1 MSTKTLRKRIALVA
15 VSAMGFG
22 LLSVVPASATSDLIA
37 GEASALTIATSSTGR
52 IGTASTAGITL
63 TLVAASTEADESTT
77 LRGRFTSKPAGS
89 TATVAFTGAKTTYT
103 AAGAAGNE
111 LFAAKAVV
119 ALGNLDAD
127 ASETADS
134 VGFIPDVAG
143 SYTVQVWVD
152 LNNNGAIDS
161 DESALADTETFTV
174 AGSPTTVAITKING
188 TAALSGTYGS
198 LVKLTLTN
206 AAGAAGLAAGESV
219 TVDPSGTT
227 ANITINGDGTADT
240 AVDGAAATLTAA
252 DFVGGI
258 AWINVA
264 NDAAASETVT
274 LTIAGV
280 GTDIASLSGTTSI
293 LFKLTEAVT
302 EATTI
307 SNTSGVYDAGADN
320 DGPFNV
326 PLGAST
332 VSFKNTVTYGTAAL
346 ATAAVGTYLDYTVVD
361 VTGYVTGSYAQAKY
375 SLGYDGV
382 VTLAAGATTTTN
394 AGSFSVTTT
403 SLTGASQYTVTTSDA
418 DISGDS
424 VTSAASAVTNGS
436 VTASPAALNAAPG
449 GTVSLVVTVEDQYGA
464 APSGSVTMSISGRN
478 TTVAATQVTK
488 TLDANGQATFSIK
501 DAPAAGVTA
510 TVDSVSFTAYDA
522 AGNTKA
528 ASGAASIT
536 WVAQSVGTVVLT
548 GGNTTA
554 GVTATTVSNKDIS
567 AGDGAETAVQAFS
580 ATVKDAAGNLLT
592 GTTVTWTISGTGA
605 AVDTTQATSYTSA
618 LGVATTEVYGWLA
631 GTYTVTA
638 TAGGVSGTGTITFAQ
653 TAAGEERT
661 ISATAEGAVVS
672 AKVVD
677 RFGNPVPGVTVY
689 ATKSGVGYFGAGVTK
704 TSTTTNASGIAEFVI
719 AGGSATVTVSTIS
732 YDAVAGTY
740 GSGQTSAPKG
750 YLANAA
756 TATALAALAFTA
768 YTAGTTLE
776 AAEGVGASYDAAGVS
791 SAVVGVEIADNAAA
805 ANDAAAEATDAANAA
820 TDAANAAAE
829 AADAATAAAQD
840 AADAVAA
847 LSAQVATLI
856 SGLKSQLT
864 ALTNLVIK
872 IQKKVKA

>member
-1 MSTKTLRKRIALVA
+1 
-15 VSAMGFG
+15 
-22 LLSVVPASATSDLIA
+22 
-37 GEASALTIATSSTGR
+37 
-52 IGTASTAGITL
+52 
-63 TLVAASTEADESTT
+63 
-77 LRGRFTSKPAGS
+77 
-89 TATVAFTGAKTTYT
+89 
-103 AAGAAGNE
+103 
-111 LFAAKAVV
+111 
-119 ALGNLDAD
+119 
-127 ASETADS
+127 
-134 VGFIPDVAG
+134 
-143 SYTVQVWVD
+143 
-152 LNNNGAIDS
+152 
-161 DESALADTETFTV
+161 
-174 AGSPTTVAITKING
+174 
-188 TAALSGTYGS
+188 
-198 LVKLTLTN
+198 
-206 AAGAAGLAAGESV
+206 
-219 TVDPSGTT
+219 
-227 ANITINGDGTADT
+227 
-240 AVDGAAATLTAA
+240 
-252 DFVGGI
+252 
-258 AWINVA
+258 
-264 NDAAASETVT
+264 
-274 LTIAGV
+274 
-280 GTDIASLSGTTSI
+280 
-293 LFKLTEAVT
+293 
-302 EATTI
+302 
-307 SNTSGVYDAGADN
+307 
-320 DGPFNV
+320 
-326 PLGAST
+326 
-332 VSFKNTVTYGTAAL
+332 
-346 ATAAVGTYLDYTVVD
+346 
-361 VTGYVTGSYAQAKY
+361 
-375 SLGYDGV
+375 
-382 VTLAAGATTTTN
+382 
-394 AGSFSVTTT
+394 
-403 SLTGASQYTVTTSDA
+403 
-418 DISGDS
+418 
-424 VTSAASAVTNGS
+424 
-436 VTASPAALNAAPG
+436 
-449 GTVSLVVTVEDQYGA
+449 
-464 APSGSVTMSISGRN
+464 MSISGRN

-872 IQKKVKA
+872 IQKKVRA